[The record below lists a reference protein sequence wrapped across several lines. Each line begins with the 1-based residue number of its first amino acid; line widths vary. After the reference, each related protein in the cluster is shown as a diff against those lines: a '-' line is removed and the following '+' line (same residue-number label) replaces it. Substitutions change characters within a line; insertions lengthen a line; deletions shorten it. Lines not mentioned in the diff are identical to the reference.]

1 MGGRDGTSAGVDL
14 ASSVKVLHLLRA
26 GEALGDALRAVG
38 HAGKEAAVVA
48 ETIAKNL
55 MDELGKLVPDLDLG
69 LQPHLAGGHGFEGLP
84 PVDDA
89 AAAGS
94 RRRNPAVEALYPEG
108 WWDRGK
114 KGSNAH
120 AMSKSADDDYGS
132 SGIDPEL
139 WPLGERPEVRGMQ
152 VENEPPLPI
161 TNSKRASVEEL
172 DVDLKGGSS
181 RRLKDVVG
189 DGLERDHWP
198 SFAAIEAALV
208 KRIGGPLDPKVQRFL
223 YENTN
228 TIAIDEALHKL
239 RRTTGGR
246 NSPAQVAAD
255 AGDLRAAFEADAQDF
270 RRLGLEYGLTLEE
283 VDETIEAMRSVNDEL
298 GIYTWVE

>member
-1 MGGRDGTSAGVDL
+1 
-14 ASSVKVLHLLRA
+14 
-26 GEALGDALRAVG
+26 
-38 HAGKEAAVVA
+38 
-48 ETIAKNL
+48 
-55 MDELGKLVPDLDLG
+55 
-69 LQPHLAGGHGFEGLP
+69 
-84 PVDDA
+84 
-89 AAAGS
+89 
-94 RRRNPAVEALYPEG
+94 
-108 WWDRGK
+108 
-114 KGSNAH
+114 
-120 AMSKSADDDYGS
+120 
-132 SGIDPEL
+132 
-139 WPLGERPEVRGMQ
+139 MQ